1 MATRELRHNEAA
13 SRYEMDLD
21 GALAVLDYRKA
32 GGVLTLTHTG
42 VPPEFEGRG
51 HGARL
56 VKAALDDIRARGLK
70 IVPRCWFVA
79 QYIDRHPEYREILA

>member
-1 MATRELRHNEAA
+1 MAREIVHNEAA
-13 SRYEMDLD
+13 QRYEMDLD
-21 GALAVLDYRKA
+21 GGVAVLDYRRSD
-32 GGVLTLTHTG
+32 GVLTLTHTG

-56 VKAALDDIRARGLK
+56 VKGALDDIRAKGLK

-79 QYIDRHPEYREILA
+79 EYIERHPEYRDLLA